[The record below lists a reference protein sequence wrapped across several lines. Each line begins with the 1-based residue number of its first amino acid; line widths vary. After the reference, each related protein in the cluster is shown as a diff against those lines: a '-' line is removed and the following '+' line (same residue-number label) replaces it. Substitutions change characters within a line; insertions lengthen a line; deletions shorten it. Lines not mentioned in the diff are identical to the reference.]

1 MDPLGEGDPRW
12 VGRYRVQARLGS
24 GGMGRVYLAFSP
36 GGRAVAVKVI
46 HPELA
51 RDPAFLARFRQEVA
65 AARKVSGVYTA
76 PVIDA
81 SGGDEDPPWLA
92 TAFVPGPSLADAVAE
107 RGPLPPES
115 LWRLAA
121 GLAEALTV
129 IHGHGLVHRDL
140 KPTNVL
146 LAADGPRVIDF
157 GISRA
162 LDATTTTAGAT
173 ATGMIV
179 GTPSFMSPEQAEGRP
194 AGPPSDVFSLGCVL
208 AYAATGAGPF
218 GGGPPASIM
227 YRVVHSEPTLDGI
240 DGPLRDLIARCLAKD
255 PAGRPTLA
263 ALMDVI
269 TAQPASATPAL
280 SFWPPD
286 LAGAIAAYQAQLTGT
301 ASAVAPAEPGVT
313 PSAPAR
319 EPTQRAA
326 IQPARPG
333 PEQTATARHSSEV
346 PPPPPLPAETA
357 AGPGRSPRRSR
368 LGAALAAGAGVLAI
382 AAVIVTIVALGAKGP
397 KPAPAAAGHTGPAAA
412 APASKVSTK
421 ASRAPATA
429 GSSAPSRPPARPRVL
444 MTLSGTGALNSA
456 PFLVTSSVV
465 TAHYSYNCAAF
476 GTEGNFIADMISGT
490 PTGAYDDQPI
500 ANALGSRG
508 SQTTAL
514 YPAKAGSRYHLAIN
528 SECSWRI
535 TLTAEPP
542 VASPQPAGSRA
553 LIALSGTGALNS
565 LPFRVTSS
573 VVTAHY
579 SYSCA
584 GNGSQGNFIA
594 DMISGIPTGAY
605 DDQPIA
611 NALGSGG
618 SQTTTL
624 YPARKGSLY
633 HLAINSECS
642 WHITLTAG

>member
-1 MDPLGEGDPRW
+1 
-12 VGRYRVQARLGS
+12 
-24 GGMGRVYLAFSP
+24 
-36 GGRAVAVKVI
+36 
-46 HPELA
+46 
-51 RDPAFLARFRQEVA
+51 
-65 AARKVSGVYTA
+65 
-76 PVIDA
+76 
-81 SGGDEDPPWLA
+81 
-92 TAFVPGPSLADAVAE
+92 
-107 RGPLPPES
+107 
-115 LWRLAA
+115 
-121 GLAEALTV
+121 
-129 IHGHGLVHRDL
+129 
-140 KPTNVL
+140 
-146 LAADGPRVIDF
+146 
-157 GISRA
+157 
-162 LDATTTTAGAT
+162 
-173 ATGMIV
+173 
-179 GTPSFMSPEQAEGRP
+179 
-194 AGPPSDVFSLGCVL
+194 VFSLGCVL

-240 DGPLRDLIARCLAKD
+240 DGPLRDLIARCLAKE

-263 ALMDVI
+263 ALTDVI

-286 LAGAIAAYQAQLTGT
+286 LAGAIAAYQAQLTST

-333 PEQTATARHSSEV
+333 AEQTATARHSSEV

-357 AGPGRSPRRSR
+357 AGLGRSPRRSR
-368 LGAALAAGAGVLAI
+368 LGAAPAAGAGVLAI

-397 KPAPAAAGHTGPAAA
+397 KQAPAAGRT
-412 APASKVSTK
+412 KVSTQ

-456 PFLVTSSVV
+456 PF
-465 TAHYSYNCAAF
+465 
-476 GTEGNFIADMISGT
+476 
-490 PTGAYDDQPI
+490 
-500 ANALGSRG
+500 
-508 SQTTAL
+508 
-514 YPAKAGSRYHLAIN
+514 
-528 SECSWRI
+528 
-535 TLTAEPP
+535 
-542 VASPQPAGSRA
+542 
-553 LIALSGTGALNS
+553 
-565 LPFRVTSS
+565 RVTSS

-584 GNGSQGNFIA
+584 AFGTEGNFIA

-618 SQTTTL
+618 SQTTAL

-633 HLAINSECS
+633 HLAINSQCS